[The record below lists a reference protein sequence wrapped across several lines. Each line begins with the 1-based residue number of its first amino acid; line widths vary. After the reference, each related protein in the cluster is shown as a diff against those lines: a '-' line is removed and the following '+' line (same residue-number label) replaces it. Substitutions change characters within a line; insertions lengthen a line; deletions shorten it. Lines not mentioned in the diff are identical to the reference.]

1 MVSQNCES
9 LSMRKVPHCL
19 WAVEFGTRAPKA
31 TCVSIYLY
39 AESAENMVVCCFLTL
54 SFADVAEACFLQQA
68 KDMMMK
74 KRNVFRK
81 KGFIIVEV
89 IFLVG

>member
-1 MVSQNCES
+1 
-9 LSMRKVPHCL
+9 
-19 WAVEFGTRAPKA
+19 
-31 TCVSIYLY
+31 
-39 AESAENMVVCCFLTL
+39 MVVCCFLTL
-54 SFADVAEACFLQQA
+54 SFADVADVADVADACFLQQA